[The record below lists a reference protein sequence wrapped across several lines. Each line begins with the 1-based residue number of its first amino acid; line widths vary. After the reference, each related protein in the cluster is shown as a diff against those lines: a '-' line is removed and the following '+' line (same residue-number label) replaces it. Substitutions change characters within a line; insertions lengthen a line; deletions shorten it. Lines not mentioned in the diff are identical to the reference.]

1 MAITAMSLVRR
12 CRSQPPWRGSSAV
25 SSVFQY
31 LSHGGPHSRI
41 ERKRHRTHSRQAG
54 EVQVTWLRLQ
64 RINVETTRTGCDGNE
79 STTPMRLDLDQA
91 VARRKCNLIGREGS
105 ARQESVVSTTDIRS
119 NSCHAR
125 IQLAVSTSQRHSR
138 KQDMMR
144 AGASSASGARTAA
157 AHANGGE
164 ASSSSAAAAPA
175 TSSTIPHAG
184 EGAATQDGT
193 AVDAV
198 QEDVSYQSMDSE
210 ELSALEEMAEA
221 ESESDTEI
229 DRLLDEAADAFSPET
244 VAQMTKDLKQHG
256 IVTFLQR
263 YVVPDPQPRRI
274 KHLLLAL
281 GVFLPRSMREA
292 DTPLEVLLPI
302 LKTALARIL
311 RRREK
316 LPEYNTVDDVL
327 ELLQR
332 SKRIMVLSGA
342 GISVSCGIPDFRSK
356 DGIYSQLQSE
366 GKYELDDPQ
375 DMFDKGYFLH
385 NPAMFYSFAH
395 RIFPSN
401 FVPSSAH
408 RFIKLLEDRDQLLR
422 NYSQNIDTLEQLA
435 GIERVLQCHGSFA
448 TASCTDPTCGYKCNG
463 RQIAKDIFVQT
474 VPACPACEERKA
486 RQAAKKPSKKKR
498 KLGNGGSWRPT
509 DDDDD
514 DDDAEDD
521 TALAGFGI
529 LKPDITFFGEKL
541 SDDFDRALLADR
553 EHVDLLVVM
562 GTSLKVAPVSD
573 VLGHIPHTT
582 PARERVEQHDEEDSR
597 PASGVKE
604 RSDAELKHP
613 ERLMNSHAWLF
624 EGAEPGRLPAL
635 LAEVQADVESDE
647 DDVDV
652 TEHPADGDEAPSPTS
667 TSPPA

>member
-1 MAITAMSLVRR
+1 M
-12 CRSQPPWRGSSAV
+12 
-25 SSVFQY
+25 
-31 LSHGGPHSRI
+31 
-41 ERKRHRTHSRQAG
+41 
-54 EVQVTWLRLQ
+54 
-64 RINVETTRTGCDGNE
+64 D
-79 STTPMRLDLDQA
+79 
-91 VARRKCNLIGREGS
+91 
-105 ARQESVVSTTDIRS
+105 
-119 NSCHAR
+119 
-125 IQLAVSTSQRHSR
+125 
-138 KQDMMR
+138 
-144 AGASSASGARTAA
+144 AA
-157 AHANGGE
+157 
-164 ASSSSAAAAPA
+164 
-175 TSSTIPHAG
+175 
-184 EGAATQDGT
+184 
-193 AVDAV
+193 

-256 IVTFLQR
+256 VVTFLQR

-316 LPEYNTVDDVL
+316 LPEYNTVDDAL

-463 RQIAKDIFVQT
+463 RQIAKDIFAQT

-486 RQAAKKPSKKKR
+486 RQAAEKPSKKKR

-514 DDDAEDD
+514 DDDAEDE

-582 PARERVEQHDEEDSR
+582 PVILINKTPILHMATDIMLLGDCDHIVEYLCRRLGWPLPKIQPDEEVVGTPAAEQARERVELHDEEDSK
-597 PASGVKE
+597 PVSGVHD
-604 RSDAELKHP
+604 SNDAELKHP
-613 ERLMNSHAWLF
+613 ERLMS
-624 EGAEPGRLPAL
+624 R
-635 LAEVQADVESDE
+635 
-647 DDVDV
+647 
-652 TEHPADGDEAPSPTS
+652 
-667 TSPPA
+667 

>member
-1 MAITAMSLVRR
+1 
-12 CRSQPPWRGSSAV
+12 
-25 SSVFQY
+25 
-31 LSHGGPHSRI
+31 
-41 ERKRHRTHSRQAG
+41 
-54 EVQVTWLRLQ
+54 
-64 RINVETTRTGCDGNE
+64 
-79 STTPMRLDLDQA
+79 
-91 VARRKCNLIGREGS
+91 
-105 ARQESVVSTTDIRS
+105 
-119 NSCHAR
+119 
-125 IQLAVSTSQRHSR
+125 
-138 KQDMMR
+138 
-144 AGASSASGARTAA
+144 
-157 AHANGGE
+157 
-164 ASSSSAAAAPA
+164 
-175 TSSTIPHAG
+175 
-184 EGAATQDGT
+184 
-193 AVDAV
+193 
-198 QEDVSYQSMDSE
+198 MDSE

-316 LPEYNTVDDVL
+316 LPEYNTVDDAL

-332 SKRIMVLSGA
+332 SKRIMVLSVPA
-342 GISVSCGIPDFRSK
+342 FRSRAASRTSAPRTASIPSSSPRASTSSTTHK
-356 DGIYSQLQSE
+356 TCSTRATSCTTR
-366 GKYELDDPQ
+366 PC
-375 DMFDKGYFLH
+375 
-385 NPAMFYSFAH
+385 STRFAH

-463 RQIAKDIFVQT
+463 RQIAKDIFAQT

-514 DDDAEDD
+514 DDDAEDE

-573 VLGHIPHTT
+573 VLGHILT
-582 PARERVEQHDEEDSR
+582 RR
-597 PASGVKE
+597 P
-604 RSDAELKHP
+604 
-613 ERLMNSHAWLF
+613 
-624 EGAEPGRLPAL
+624 
-635 LAEVQADVESDE
+635 
-647 DDVDV
+647 
-652 TEHPADGDEAPSPTS
+652 
-667 TSPPA
+667 

>member
-1 MAITAMSLVRR
+1 
-12 CRSQPPWRGSSAV
+12 
-25 SSVFQY
+25 
-31 LSHGGPHSRI
+31 
-41 ERKRHRTHSRQAG
+41 
-54 EVQVTWLRLQ
+54 
-64 RINVETTRTGCDGNE
+64 
-79 STTPMRLDLDQA
+79 
-91 VARRKCNLIGREGS
+91 
-105 ARQESVVSTTDIRS
+105 
-119 NSCHAR
+119 
-125 IQLAVSTSQRHSR
+125 
-138 KQDMMR
+138 MMR
-144 AGASSASGARTAA
+144 AGASSASGAHTAA

-263 YVVPDPQPRRI
+263 YVAPDPQPRRI

-316 LPEYNTVDDVL
+316 LPEYNTVDDAL

-463 RQIAKDIFVQT
+463 RQIAKDIFAQT

-514 DDDAEDD
+514 DDDAEDE

-529 LKPDITFFGEKL
+529 LKPNITFFGEKL

-582 PARERVEQHDEEDSR
+582 PVILINKTPILHMATDIMLLGDCDHIVEYLCRRLGWPLPKIQPDEEVVGTPAAQQARERVEQHDEEDSR

-604 RSDAELKHP
+604 SSDAELKHP